1 MNLTVVIIAIL
12 LWVFYKKG
20 SNGLPTWLVKA
31 LGVFLVIMLL
41 RNLNEAYHF
50 IFDESDAWWPLVKE
64 NAARFNQQLRDLIQ
78 TMMKGS

>member
-20 SNGLPTWLVKA
+20 SNGLPAWLVKA

-50 IFDESDAWWPLVKE
+50 VFDESDAWWPLVKE
-64 NAARFNQQLRDLIQ
+64 NAARLNQQLRDLFQ